1 MEISV
6 GQIKQARALLAW
18 SQDDIAIACGL
29 DTATLVNFE
38 LGKQF
43 PKRQIFE
50 DIRATLKAAGVE
62 FGVEGAP
69 AVTLRK
75 AAKRFRPTPTKSNVG
90 TVEGER
96 YFDYL
101 LSEFSNAR
109 VIGFRACAPAKR
121 SPLGPPAAPMPPVS
135 SAGRCDRETCL
146 YRRSFRDS
154 RR

>member
-29 DTATLVNFE
+29 DTATIVNFE

-43 PKRQIFE
+43 LKRQIFE
-50 DIRATLKAAGVE
+50 DIRATLEAAGVE
-62 FGVEGAP
+62 FAVEGAP

-101 LSEFSNAR
+101 LSEFSNA
-109 VIGFRACAPAKR
+109 
-121 SPLGPPAAPMPPVS
+121 
-135 SAGRCDRETCL
+135 
-146 YRRSFRDS
+146 
-154 RR
+154 